1 MTKDNAIEKMTKAMK
16 AMGEACLV
24 VMEADLCS
32 DDCPF
37 RLYCCKRIDE
47 EPHLWQTWEEFK
59 EEEAKYDD

>member
-1 MTKDNAIEKMTKAMK
+1 MKKNEAKEQMNKAMK
-16 AMGEACLV
+16 AMGEACLI

-47 EPHLWQTWEEFK
+47 EPHLWETWEEFK
-59 EEEAKYDD
+59 KKEAEDDD